1 MRVCVLAGTTESD
14 AFKESQKWG
23 SVKRGGEVVVV
34 SGGGRKKAKRYRER
48 KRVS

>member
-23 SVKRGGEVVVV
+23 SVKRGG
-34 SGGGRKKAKRYRER
+34 GCGGRKKKQRGTE
-48 KRVS
+48 KEKE